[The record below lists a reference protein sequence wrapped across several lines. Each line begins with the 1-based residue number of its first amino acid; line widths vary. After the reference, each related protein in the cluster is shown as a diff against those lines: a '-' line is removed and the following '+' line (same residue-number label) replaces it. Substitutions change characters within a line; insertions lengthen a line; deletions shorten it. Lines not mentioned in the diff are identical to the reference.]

1 MKSGELAK
9 FLGEMTP
16 GLYKLTN
23 SPSEDWAEKAKEKR
37 DQRISHSDP
46 ASTVVTDGRGMVL
59 ITNLLYVAGAAFLL
73 REIGMEDQRIEKYIE
88 GCYQSLLLSKQQ

>member
-1 MKSGELAK
+1 
-9 FLGEMTP
+9 
-16 GLYKLTN
+16 
-23 SPSEDWAEKAKEKR
+23 
-37 DQRISHSDP
+37 
-46 ASTVVTDGRGMVL
+46 MVL